1 MHIVITGGMGCGKST
16 ITKYLKS
23 RLPDYHFFDMDE
35 QVRDLYNNTELQSKL
50 TSMFGTCDR
59 KEISDIV
66 FANSVAREQLY
77 SLMNATIFR
86 LLTDHLN
93 FEDCIFDIPLYFEMS
108 EHLEGFIPDEVI
120 CVICSPE
127 TQHERIRSRDG
138 FSDEKISSI
147 LALQLPLHEKAM
159 MSDYVIETDGTPEE
173 SIDQLEKILKFTVDY
188 TY

>member
-35 QVRDLYNNTELQSKL
+35 QVRNLYDNEQMKKNLVFL
-50 TSMFGTCDR
+50 FGTHNR
-59 KEISDIV
+59 REISDLV
-66 FANSVAREQLY
+66 FANPIARERLY
-77 SLMNATIFR
+77 GLMNDTIFD
-86 LLTDHLN
+86 LLHRHHQHEN
-93 FEDCIFDIPLYFEMS
+93 VIYDIPLYFEMR
-108 EHLEGFIPDEVI
+108 EQLEFVPDEVI

-127 TQHERIRSRDG
+127 TQRARIKSRDG

-147 LALQLPLHEKAM
+147 LALQLPLREKAF

-173 SIDQLEKILKFTVDY
+173 SIDQLERILKFTVDY

>member
-16 ITKYLKS
+16 ITKYLRS

-50 TSMFGTCDR
+50 TSTFGTCNR
-59 KEISDIV
+59 NEISDIV

-77 SLMNATIFR
+77 SLMNAMIFR
-86 LLTDHLN
+86 LLTEHLE

-127 TQHERIRSRDG
+127 TQRARIKSRDG

-147 LALQLPLHEKAM
+147 LALQLPLHEKAF